1 MKTSTDYDA
10 VSPVVGVML
19 MMALAVILAAVVS
32 AFAGGFGNDM
42 KKAPD
47 VSIRVQT
54 GYATSNGADTYEI
67 TFEHLGSDP
76 IRTKDIEIIT
86 WLELPNGT
94 DVWHKQLPSSPCI
107 RVIDE
112 ADDRYARLPF
122 VCDPQKF
129 GAEPFNTTAEIDD
142 GASSGAW
149 FGEVTW
155 MPGQVARTY
164 STEATAA
171 FLGLVSADNIY
182 PADSAAYNDGADHL
196 GECIDAHTTVE
207 IKILHRPS
215 GMIIY
220 DEEIVL
226 RK

>member
-1 MKTSTDYDA
+1 MENEA

-42 KKAPD
+42 RKAPD

-54 GYATSNGADTYEI
+54 GYAAPYDGSNYDI
-67 TFEHLGSDP
+67 SFEHLGSDP
-76 IRTKDIEIIT
+76 IQTEDLEIIT
-86 WLELPNGT
+86 WLELANGT
-94 DVWHKQLPSSPCI
+94 EVWHKQLPSSPCI
-107 RVIDE
+107 RVSGNG
-112 ADDRYARLPF
+112 YARLPY
-122 VCDPQKF
+122 VSDPQKF
-129 GAEPFNTTAEIDD
+129 GAEPFNTTAEIDGGD
-142 GASSGAW
+142 PVSGAW

-155 MPGQVARTY
+155 MPGQVARTC
-164 STEATAA
+164 SLEATAA
-171 FLGLVSADNIY
+171 FLGLVEDDDIY
-182 PADSAAYNDGADHL
+182 PADDPAYSDGADML
-196 GECIDAHTTVE
+196 EDCIDAHTTVE

-226 RK
+226 RE